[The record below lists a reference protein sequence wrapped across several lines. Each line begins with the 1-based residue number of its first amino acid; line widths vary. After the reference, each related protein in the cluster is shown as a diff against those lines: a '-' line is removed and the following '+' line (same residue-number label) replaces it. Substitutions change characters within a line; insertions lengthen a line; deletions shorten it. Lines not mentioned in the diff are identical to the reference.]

1 MLLQTGRHTKLHDQM
16 LLIRLLEDRLQV
28 LCDQG
33 LGTDLHFSKGQE
45 AISVGVMAAL
55 RETDYVVTHHRTIAH
70 AIARGVPMKSLV
82 AELLGKAEGINGGY
96 AGEMHLSFPFKRF
109 MFSFQLVGTCVPVA
123 AGLAWARS
131 E

>member
-1 MLLQTGRHTKLHDQM
+1 MLLQTGKHTKLQEQM

-55 RETDYVVTHHRTIAH
+55 R
-70 AIARGVPMKSLV
+70 
-82 AELLGKAEGINGGY
+82 
-96 AGEMHLSFPFKRF
+96 
-109 MFSFQLVGTCVPVA
+109 
-123 AGLAWARS
+123 
-131 E
+131 